1 MQKSFHCS
9 FVDSEG
15 PLQPHQTPGAH
26 LLQRDDWKNL
36 PDEQVHL
43 MVQCMESWF
52 LADKG
57 ALAKYCGQGFRAN
70 NLPGN
75 LKIEEVLK
83 EDVANGL
90 KSATR
95 DTTKGEYHKT
105 KHWFEILELINPEAV
120 RKAVGLCGEVFQG
133 SRIVKWIRE

>member
-1 MQKSFHCS
+1 
-9 FVDSEG
+9 VIG
-15 PLQPHQTPGAH
+15 RNQTPGAH

-52 LADKG
+52 LADKS
-57 ALAKYCGQGFRAN
+57 ALKRYYGQGFKAH

-83 EDVANGL
+83 QDVADGL

-95 DTTKGEYHKT
+95 DTIKGEYHKT
-105 KHWFEILELINPEAV
+105 KHGFEILELINPEAV
-120 RKAVGLCGEVFQG
+120 RKASAYAERFFKVLE
-133 SRIVKWIRE
+133 S